1 MTIFIRLT
9 VLSWQQEIAN
19 EQIKQNRSLK
29 IFLQINIGEESQKS
43 GVLLNEVNQLA
54 AECKTLSLDVI
65 GLMCL
70 PPIDKPAGK
79 YFSLIKKKMMS

>member
-1 MTIFIRLT
+1 MTYSLFDSIKLAT
-9 VLSWQQEIAN
+9 KIAN

-43 GVLLNEVNQLA
+43 GVLLNEVNQLP

-70 PPIDKPAGK
+70 PISTDVSK
-79 YFSLIKKKMMS
+79 YFL